1 MGANGSVLLGE
12 VAERA
17 SHIDVACSRCDRK
30 GRYRLAKLVAEFGP
44 EFQMTNLGAELAS
57 CPRRGAAVNQ
67 KRCDIYYP
75 GLVKIMSDDEP
86 PPSLESDDLLG
97 GEHKD

>member
-1 MGANGSVLLGE
+1 MRANGSVLLSE

-44 EFQMTNLGAELAS
+44 DFYMTNLGAELAA
-57 CPRRGAAVNQ
+57 CPRRAAAVNHQ
-67 KRCDIYYP
+67 RCDIYYP
-75 GLVKIMSDDEP
+75 GLVKIMSDDEA
-86 PPSLESDDLLG
+86 PPSPQSDDLLG